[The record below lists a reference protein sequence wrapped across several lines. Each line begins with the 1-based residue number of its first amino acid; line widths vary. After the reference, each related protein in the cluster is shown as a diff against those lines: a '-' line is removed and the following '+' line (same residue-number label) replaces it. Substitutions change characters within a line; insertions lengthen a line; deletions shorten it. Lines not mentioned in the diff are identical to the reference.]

1 MYQCTDPES
10 GEQQNIPVTW
20 PPSEDFNW
28 VNKQIEL
35 YARNVQTPDD
45 LHSWYSKSKVE
56 LKKLLDQQAVPASF
70 VQFKWDPS
78 IENRFSD
85 KWGWTKFRDCGYFM
99 GNRLPDDVAA
109 REPFS
114 NWNELIALIG
124 NTIAASYGIIRRSS
138 L

>member
-20 PPSEDFNW
+20 PPSEDFKW
-28 VNKQIEL
+28 VNTQIEL
-35 YARNVQTPDD
+35 SARNVQTPDD

-70 VQFKWDPS
+70 VQFKWGPS

-99 GNRLPDDVAA
+99 GNRLPDAVAA

-114 NWNELIALIG
+114 NWNEFIALIG

>member
-1 MYQCTDPES
+1 MYQCADPES
-10 GEQQNIPVTW
+10 GEQHNIPVTW
-20 PPSEDFNW
+20 PPSEDLNW

-56 LKKLLDQQAVPASF
+56 FKKLLDQQVVPASF

-85 KWGWTKFRDCGYFM
+85 KWGWTKFRDCGYFV
-99 GNRLPDDVAA
+99 GNRLPDAVAA
-109 REPFS
+109 REPYS
-114 NWNELIALIG
+114 NLNELIALIG
-124 NTIAASYGIIRRSS
+124 NTIAASYGIVRRSS